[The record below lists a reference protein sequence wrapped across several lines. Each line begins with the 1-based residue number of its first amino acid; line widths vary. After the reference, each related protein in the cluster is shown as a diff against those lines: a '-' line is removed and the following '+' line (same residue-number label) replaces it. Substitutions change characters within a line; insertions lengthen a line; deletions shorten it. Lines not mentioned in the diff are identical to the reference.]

1 MEGEKHIMQ
10 SKQENGVK
18 DAEKHYE
25 SRVGGRDARKN
36 GADGRAVS
44 RCLGAL
50 D

>member
-1 MEGEKHIMQ
+1 MQIKEGNE
-10 SKQENGVK
+10 VK

-44 RCLGAL
+44 RCLSAP